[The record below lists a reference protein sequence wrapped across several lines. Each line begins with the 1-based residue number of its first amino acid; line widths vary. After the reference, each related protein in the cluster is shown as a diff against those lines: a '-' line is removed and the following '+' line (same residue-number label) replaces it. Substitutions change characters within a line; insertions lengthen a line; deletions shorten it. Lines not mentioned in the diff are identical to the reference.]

1 MATNILEW
9 IKENEAN
16 FTPPVCNKLL
26 HAGQL
31 KIMVIGS
38 PNIRKDY
45 HIEEGEVCELHYKRQ
60 INVTKLTQLIY
71 LGIILSIW
79 GWYVFKSNGE
89 GQTKRYIHQT
99 RRNIFP
105 SILHSAFAKCNLF
118 ISFLTC
124 SNFKPIF
131 DQLASCWHFRFSY
144 WKRTSQERSWWSSL
158 LW

>member
-1 MATNILEW
+1 MDKGFTGDQIYWKTPGFINSTLTRISHRMATNILEW

-45 HIEEGEVCELHYKRQ
+45 HIEEGEVCELHSKRQ

-71 LGIILSIW
+71 LGIILSI
-79 GWYVFKSNGE
+79 
-89 GQTKRYIHQT
+89 
-99 RRNIFP
+99 
-105 SILHSAFAKCNLF
+105 
-118 ISFLTC
+118 
-124 SNFKPIF
+124 
-131 DQLASCWHFRFSY
+131 
-144 WKRTSQERSWWSSL
+144 
-158 LW
+158 